1 VPTPK
6 SWQSNRTLAGRTG
19 KQAADT
25 PRLLAPTGY
34 RTSGDYTNFSP
45 KAMKDEPEAI
55 GRVEVVRMAD
65 EASLVSEEKREI
77 RRWQRKQPKRL
88 RSARRTL
95 TNALNEDDVATQTL
109 HNRKQKL
116 RSAKYRLEK
125 TLITKH
131 PKADPLE
138 RELHSEPTYGVGWP
152 D

>member
-1 VPTPK
+1 VLASNRNAQPSLPQVDAHPKPKEQGPVPTPK

-88 RSARRTL
+88 TDGRNSAT
-95 TNALNEDDVATQTL
+95 
-109 HNRKQKL
+109 
-116 RSAKYRLEK
+116 
-125 TLITKH
+125 
-131 PKADPLE
+131 
-138 RELHSEPTYGVGWP
+138 
-152 D
+152 